1 MCHACRKNVFV
12 LEVRE
17 KEQRLHLIEHLGR
30 LVRRGTLIC
39 SGVVHSQAEERVVLC
54 FKSWVNINVWKPGIS
69 SAAFLLHLRP
79 HAKTNDEK
87 SEYNVLEQAC
97 KPWLGRLEGNDLF
110 SLRNCVMAL
119 PPPLDENIS
128 SPHSVLKTEDK
139 KEVFPIH
146 LLPDEVMFRVLG
158 FLDHKALQ
166 SLAQTCQYFRMLC
179 GEITPGLLLRLYPHQ
194 RAAIRWMIEREKG
207 GALIDHPSWRFFE
220 TEAGSFWGNTST
232 GEISE
237 DPPPAFEDFKG
248 GFLCDDPGLGKTV
261 TCIGLMT
268 RTKGHL
274 PALDTSEEEISWY
287 NSSTNHV
294 RYGYISTHYTSS
306 FHESDRQHSKRRKV
320 ASQSKFSPFKHAA
333 ASRRKSNSS
342 NSTKVATKLTFDGTT
357 DDATQDSWIQC
368 DLCNAWRRLPPG
380 HAYGGK
386 EWCCYLHPV
395 SRLRSCAI
403 LPEVLGDEEE
413 VISMHGWVSSSEEPC
428 KSPNVEFFKEA
439 LAKHGELFSVYGRY
453 KHKGRTILHWLMSKS
468 PEDFHDSFILPS
480 WAQQPSGFGNFL
492 KTIGFV
498 PVEMCQD
505 VASYNRV
512 GNKRPAGHHKSM
524 LTQNDWISW
533 TKPIQYLNMLPDIEA
548 LGEALDFDPADAKI
562 KTFLSPASLI
572 VVPSELV
579 QHWRYQI
586 FLHTAQD
593 CLKVAVYGSSNSR
606 ERTILPQV
614 LAWEYDVVITTFSTL
629 SSEWNSNNPLLCSP
643 LCQVYWQRIFIDEG
657 HTLGTFSTTNKL
669 QMLSALRAGSRWCL
683 TGTPV
688 QSGGDSTLSTLKYI
702 QPVLTFLQDEMLGNS
717 LHFQEVIEKPVK
729 IAPEISIW
737 RIFTY
742 LQRTMA
748 RSSKSS
754 LVTLPNLYKTVTRV
768 SFSESHAMSYSS
780 LVDLVQFNLVTSDWF
795 DPDHRESLM
804 ATNQASRSSA
814 FLFNIALACNV
825 SGNCI
830 LQVTD
835 EDLFETLDL
844 VMKHLDAEPPDPT
857 HVPFLHD
864 LHPMRR
870 IEEALRYGGICDTC
884 NVFFRILFVTPCAC
898 LCCVTCTSASRK
910 ACCHC
915 DTEYVMHSKN
925 DPTRLRDNPHPKWDV
940 PLHLIEWQPAYA
952 QQGATGKGEGVWQPT
967 WKDTDSSKCIHLIQ
981 RLNDIGVLSP
991 SEKDDNKAIVFT
1003 QFWQHALLIER
1014 SLEHHSDRFALYRK
1028 QMSQVQKSQELNRF
1042 RNDPSCSVMLM
1053 DESGALGLDLSFV
1066 NHVFLMEPLS
1076 NKSLEDQVI
1085 ARAHRMGAR
1094 RDVYVEI
1101 LVMKDSIEE
1110 LVLQDNEAQRPSA
1123 SLSSIWTDTLVN
1135 MDSASKEK
1143 EHAEMLRRTSRN
1155 KLLMSLHRP

>member
-220 TEAGSFWGNTST
+220 TEAWSFWGNTST

-274 PALDTSEEEISWY
+274 PALYTSEEEISWY

-428 KSPNVEFFKEA
+428 KSPNVELFKEA

-498 PVEMCQD
+498 QVEMCQD

-512 GNKRPAGHHKSM
+512 GNKRPAGHHK
-524 LTQNDWISW
+524 
-533 TKPIQYLNMLPDIEA
+533 
-548 LGEALDFDPADAKI
+548 
-562 KTFLSPASLI
+562 
-572 VVPSELV
+572 
-579 QHWRYQI
+579 
-586 FLHTAQD
+586 
-593 CLKVAVYGSSNSR
+593 
-606 ERTILPQV
+606 
-614 LAWEYDVVITTFSTL
+614 
-629 SSEWNSNNPLLCSP
+629 
-643 LCQVYWQRIFIDEG
+643 
-657 HTLGTFSTTNKL
+657 
-669 QMLSALRAGSRWCL
+669 
-683 TGTPV
+683 
-688 QSGGDSTLSTLKYI
+688 
-702 QPVLTFLQDEMLGNS
+702 
-717 LHFQEVIEKPVK
+717 
-729 IAPEISIW
+729 
-737 RIFTY
+737 
-742 LQRTMA
+742 
-748 RSSKSS
+748 
-754 LVTLPNLYKTVTRV
+754 
-768 SFSESHAMSYSS
+768 
-780 LVDLVQFNLVTSDWF
+780 
-795 DPDHRESLM
+795 
-804 ATNQASRSSA
+804 
-814 FLFNIALACNV
+814 
-825 SGNCI
+825 
-830 LQVTD
+830 
-835 EDLFETLDL
+835 
-844 VMKHLDAEPPDPT
+844 
-857 HVPFLHD
+857 
-864 LHPMRR
+864 
-870 IEEALRYGGICDTC
+870 
-884 NVFFRILFVTPCAC
+884 
-898 LCCVTCTSASRK
+898 
-910 ACCHC
+910 
-915 DTEYVMHSKN
+915 
-925 DPTRLRDNPHPKWDV
+925 
-940 PLHLIEWQPAYA
+940 
-952 QQGATGKGEGVWQPT
+952 
-967 WKDTDSSKCIHLIQ
+967 
-981 RLNDIGVLSP
+981 
-991 SEKDDNKAIVFT
+991 
-1003 QFWQHALLIER
+1003 
-1014 SLEHHSDRFALYRK
+1014 
-1028 QMSQVQKSQELNRF
+1028 
-1042 RNDPSCSVMLM
+1042 
-1053 DESGALGLDLSFV
+1053 
-1066 NHVFLMEPLS
+1066 
-1076 NKSLEDQVI
+1076 
-1085 ARAHRMGAR
+1085 
-1094 RDVYVEI
+1094 
-1101 LVMKDSIEE
+1101 
-1110 LVLQDNEAQRPSA
+1110 
-1123 SLSSIWTDTLVN
+1123 
-1135 MDSASKEK
+1135 
-1143 EHAEMLRRTSRN
+1143 
-1155 KLLMSLHRP
+1155 